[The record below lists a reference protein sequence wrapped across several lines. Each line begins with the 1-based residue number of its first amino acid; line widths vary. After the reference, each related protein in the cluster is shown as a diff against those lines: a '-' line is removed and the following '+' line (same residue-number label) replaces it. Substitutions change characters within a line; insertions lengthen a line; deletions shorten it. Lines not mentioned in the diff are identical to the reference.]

1 MNVTGSNLMGGTV
14 QYGAAFGE
22 KIRDNMQNNCIFKGA
37 MAISEKN
44 EDSNAGKIAG
54 GLLLGAGALALGVV
68 AHKTGIFSKITSTF
82 KNAEGKNIFEK
93 LKSTFTGENVKK
105 GVNVLKDGAKTL
117 TKDIKTHAKEIQEKF
132 KSSAFG
138 ERLDILKGKGKDF
151 GKELIYAG
159 KTGLNTTKNIA
170 KETIQK
176 AKDYIG

>member
-1 MNVTGSNLMGGTV
+1 MNVTGSNLMGGAV
-14 QYGAAFGE
+14 MYGAELGE

-37 MAISEKN
+37 MAVSEKN
-44 EDSNAGKIAG
+44 EDSNAGKVAG
-54 GLLLGAGALALGVV
+54 GLLLGASALALGVV
-68 AHKTGIFSKITSTF
+68 AHKTGILSKISTTF

-93 LKSTFTGENVKK
+93 LKSTLTGENIKK
-105 GVNVLKDGAKTL
+105 GVNVLKDGTKTL
-117 TKDIKTHAKEIQEKF
+117 ASDLKTNAKGIKEKF